1 MDIDIFFLVA
11 AIGGVLLA
19 GLSKGGFGGGGSFVA
34 TPILALVIDPGL
46 ALGVML
52 PLLMVMDAAGLRAYW
67 RDWSGPVAW
76 RLILGGVPG
85 VLIAAAVWRVADPN
99 LFRFLI
105 GVISLWFVVGQV
117 GRRQGWWQPRT
128 RPLPPAVGYG
138 VGATAGFTSFVAHA
152 GGPAALVYLLSQGLT
167 KLQFQ
172 ATTVAVFA
180 VYNLLKAGIY
190 GGIGIF
196 TAQTLTLSLWLAPV
210 ALVGVLIGVRAHR
223 AIPEAAFFGLTYVL
237 LTGAGVKLIWD
248 ALG

>member
-11 AIGGVLLA
+11 AIGGVLIA

-52 PLLMVMDAAGLRAYW
+52 PLLMVMDVAGLRAYW
-67 RDWSGPVAW
+67 RQWSGPVSR
-76 RLILGGVPG
+76 RLIVGGLPG
-85 VLIAAAVWRVADPN
+85 ILLAAAVWRFADPD

-105 GVISLWFVVGQV
+105 GAVSLWFVVSQL
-117 GRRQGWWQPRT
+117 GRARGWWVPRA

-138 VGATAGFTSFVAHA
+138 VGAAAGFTSFVAHA
-152 GGPAALVYLLSQGLT
+152 GGPPALVYLLSQGLT

-180 VYNLLKAGIY
+180 VYNILKAGIY

-196 TAQTLTLSLWLAPV
+196 SAQTLMLSLWLAPV

-223 AIPEAAFFGLTYVL
+223 AIPERVFFGLTYVL

>member
-1 MDIDIFFLVA
+1 MELDIFFLVA
-11 AIGGVLLA
+11 AIGGVLVA
-19 GLSKGGFGGGGSFVA
+19 GISKGGFGGGGSFVA
-34 TPILALVIDPGL
+34 TPILAAVIDPGL

-67 RDWSGPVAW
+67 RQWSGAVSW

-85 VLIAAAVWRVADPN
+85 LVLAVAVWRLADPD
-99 LFRFLI
+99 LFRLLI
-105 GVISLWFVVGQV
+105 GLIALWFVAGQM
-117 GRRQGWWQPRT
+117 GRAQGWWRPRT
-128 RPLPPAVGYG
+128 RPLPPSVGYG
-138 VGATAGFTSFVAHA
+138 VGVAAGFTSFVAHA

-190 GGIGIF
+190 GGLGIF

-210 ALVGVLIGVRAHR
+210 ALVGVLLGVRAHR
-223 AIPEAAFFGLTYVL
+223 AIPEAAFFGLTYLL
-237 LTGAGVKLIWD
+237 LTGAGAKLIWD
-248 ALG
+248 ALT